1 MSAMPRIA
9 CSGRPFA
16 LGAGCALLLG
26 AALCLPA
33 LPTAGGGGPNLL
45 AAPVSRAQASMPADP
60 AVSDFVFPRSSYE
73 LLTEAEVDAC
83 SSYQLYIARNEIFA
97 RHGYIFVYDDLR
109 ARFSSMAWY
118 TPLYTEAQFSWSLFN
133 EVEEANIALIQ
144 RREAE
149 LAGTAQRLEYVFP
162 ASSSQLLTEADLRYC
177 TAYEL
182 YLARNEIFARHG
194 YIFESADLREHF
206 GSTSWYVPR
215 YTADEFQW
223 EWLSSI
229 EMKNIALIQERESY
243 LAGASA
249 GSGTSGVASGHV
261 AADWISFELPQSW
274 IGYVDV
280 VFSQTNGAPSVT
292 VSYRGNPDMVLVSF
306 YRVDASTQINA
317 GDIGSGLVS
326 WWDDG
331 RGHRIEMWGRNY
343 VFQTQTLG
351 TAAYPNAY
359 VEAALIDLSTGGA
372 YTVETARLSNQGNGS
387 ADGYDFYSGAI
398 APTVSVS

>member
-1 MSAMPRIA
+1 MEPVQRGRGGEHRAHPATPGGARRNRAASRVRVPR
-9 CSGRPFA
+9 P
-16 LGAGCALLLG
+16 
-26 AALCLPA
+26 P
-33 LPTAGGGGPNLL
+33 
-45 AAPVSRAQASMPADP
+45 
-60 AVSDFVFPRSSYE
+60 
-73 LLTEAEVDAC
+73 
-83 SSYQLYIARNEIFA
+83 
-97 RHGYIFVYDDLR
+97 
-109 ARFSSMAWY
+109 
-118 TPLYTEAQFSWSLFN
+118 
-133 EVEEANIALIQ
+133 
-144 RREAE
+144 
-149 LAGTAQRLEYVFP
+149 
-162 ASSSQLLTEADLRYC
+162 QLLTEADLRYC

-223 EWLSSI
+223 EWLSSV
-229 EMKNIALIQERESY
+229 EMKNIALIQEREGY

-261 AADWISFELPQSW
+261 AADWISFELPESW

-280 VFSQTNGAPSVT
+280 VFSETNGAPSVT

-317 GDIGSGLVS
+317 VDIGSGLVS

-398 APTVSVS
+398 APTFSSRSGEGVGVPFVGGMVQPTASIC